1 MYLLG
6 VIALA
11 VVAFVFVR
19 RRKVDDEA
27 ISRAPGLRAGED
39 VFSQVLLEE
48 QGLNIEETE
57 DEEAVRPVA
66 VSVDDLGTSERHDDE
81 PASHTDAANVL
92 ADVDIY
98 VVYGRHSQA
107 IDLLNNAIAS
117 EPDNPLYRRKLSE
130 IEGQVHGATSS
141 ELQIEEQDLL
151 RDGEADV
158 DFSIDFS
165 SPNATGLDSEEL
177 VIAADGYGLS
187 AKLDLAR
194 AYIDMGDDEAARQ
207 ILKEV
212 VAEGTDDLKAEASA
226 LLDRIGG

>member
-1 MYLLG
+1 LYLLG

-48 QGLNIEETE
+48 QGLNIEESE

-81 PASHTDAANVL
+81 PASHTEAANVL

-130 IEGQVHGATSS
+130 IEGQQGATSS
-141 ELQIEEQDLL
+141 ELQIEEHDLL